1 MALLDKCCSTAHMRK
16 SILQSSSLLAVDE
29 LRDWSM
35 IEAQLPSNWRELADE
50 FRLIPHNLPP
60 QLGAK
65 VTDIAQ
71 PLRLVFYHVAT
82 NCSLRTATAM
92 GAAAEI
98 VDISPVALHLWMR
111 KLGPY
116 LAALLELTTDS
127 QQIFAPERWAGYDIR
142 VVDATVIT
150 RPGACTTTAR
160 VHYALQLTSLRPDQ
174 LDVTDE
180 TGGETFRRFEPAA
193 GQLWLGDRAY
203 ANPPGIDWVCSTG
216 AEVLVRYNRGSLP
229 LYDAKGNPLD
239 VQHKL
244 SRLGK
249 PGRVREWAAW
259 VHPAGTEEAI
269 GGRLCAVRLP
279 PDKAEE
285 ARQRLRKEQG
295 SKVSQ
300 ASLQAA
306 EFVQVFTTA
315 PRARLV
321 KERILELY
329 GLRWQVELHIKRDK
343 SIARLDKLPN
353 FRPDTI
359 FSWLCAKLLLA
370 QIARQ
375 VASAEVVF
383 PRCA

>member
-1 MALLDKCCSTAHMRK
+1 
-16 SILQSSSLLAVDE
+16 
-29 LRDWSM
+29 M
-35 IEAQLPSNWRELADE
+35 IEAQLPSNWRGLADE
-50 FRLIPHNLPP
+50 FRLIPAHLPP

-71 PLRLVFYHVAT
+71 PLRLVFYHVPT

-92 GAAAEI
+92 GAAAQI
-98 VDISPVALHLWMR
+98 VEISPVALHLWMR
-111 KLGPY
+111 KLEPC

-127 QQIFAPERWAGYDIR
+127 QQIFAPERWTGYDIR
-142 VVDATVIT
+142 AGDATVIT

-216 AEVLVRYNRGSLP
+216 ADVLVRYNRGSLP
-229 LYDAKGNPLD
+229 LYDVKGYALD
-239 VQHKL
+239 VPHKL

-249 PGRVREWAAW
+249 PGRVRGWAGW
-259 VHPAGTEEAI
+259 VHPAGTEEAFR
-269 GGRLCAVRLP
+269 GRLCTVRLP

-295 SKVSQ
+295 RKVSQ
-300 ASLQAA
+300 DSLHAA
-306 EFVQVFTTA
+306 EFVVVFTTA
-315 PRARLV
+315 PQTRLV
-321 KERILELY
+321 KERVLELY
-329 GLRWQVELHIKRDK
+329 GLRWQVELHTKRDK

-370 QIARQ
+370 QIVRQ
-375 VASAEVVF
+375 VARAEVVF